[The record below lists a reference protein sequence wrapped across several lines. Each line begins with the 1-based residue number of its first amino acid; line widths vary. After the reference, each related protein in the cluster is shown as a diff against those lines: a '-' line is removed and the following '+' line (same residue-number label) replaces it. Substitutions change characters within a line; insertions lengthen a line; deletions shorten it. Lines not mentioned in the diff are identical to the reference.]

1 MEGHERILVKIKEN
15 FNKKKITLKQLFSE
29 IDKDNSGSISKEEFR
44 KFLIHLDNEIT
55 DRVIDDIL
63 RYMNIMSSSSIN

>member
-1 MEGHERILVKIKEN
+1 LEGHERILVKIKEN
-15 FNKKKITLKQLFSE
+15 FNKKKLTLKQLFSE